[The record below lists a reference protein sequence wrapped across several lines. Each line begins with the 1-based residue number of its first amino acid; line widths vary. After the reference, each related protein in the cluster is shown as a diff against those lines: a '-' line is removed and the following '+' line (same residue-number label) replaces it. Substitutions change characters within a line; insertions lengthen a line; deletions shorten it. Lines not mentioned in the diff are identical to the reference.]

1 MIIRCLECHYNKF
14 EVLDWLE
21 VSCRQCGLVIDLKA
35 NGLIDSQGDHTAV
48 PKLHDTKQIKAIID
62 LYLEDAKHLGLTIND
77 PMFTKLLFELCL
89 TILEEERKRSYLFR
103 KSFEESI

>member
-1 MIIRCLECHYNKF
+1 MIIHCLDCHYNKF

-21 VSCRQCGLVIDLKA
+21 VSCRRCGLVIDLEA

-62 LYLEDAKHLGLTIND
+62 IYLEYANRFDLTIND
-77 PMFTKLLFELCL
+77 PMFAKLLLEMCL
-89 TILEEERKRSYLFR
+89 IILR
-103 KSFEESI
+103 